1 MKKFQTF
8 FPQCNPGK
16 LFIFYV
22 PSLTSNFWWYVYL
35 QKKLMIISIAIWI
48 FSFMDLQLEADG
60 GIPIEHFLSACRC
73 MVPIFGKAMSL
84 LLELKE
90 IMYIMTYTYTH
101 FISLNSI
108 IQTYILTVSSVNP
121 HCEL

>member
-1 MKKFQTF
+1 
-8 FPQCNPGK
+8 
-16 LFIFYV
+16 
-22 PSLTSNFWWYVYL
+22 
-35 QKKLMIISIAIWI
+35 
-48 FSFMDLQLEADG
+48 MDLQLEADG

-101 FISLNSI
+101 FILLNSI
-108 IQTYILTVSSVNP
+108 I
-121 HCEL
+121 

>member
-1 MKKFQTF
+1 
-8 FPQCNPGK
+8 
-16 LFIFYV
+16 
-22 PSLTSNFWWYVYL
+22 
-35 QKKLMIISIAIWI
+35 
-48 FSFMDLQLEADG
+48 MDLQLEADG

>member
-1 MKKFQTF
+1 
-8 FPQCNPGK
+8 
-16 LFIFYV
+16 
-22 PSLTSNFWWYVYL
+22 
-35 QKKLMIISIAIWI
+35 
-48 FSFMDLQLEADG
+48 MDLQLEADG

-73 MVPIFGKAMSL
+73 MVPIFGMAMSL

-90 IMYIMTYTYTH
+90 IMIIMTYTYTH
-101 FISLNSI
+101 FILLNSI

>member
-1 MKKFQTF
+1 
-8 FPQCNPGK
+8 
-16 LFIFYV
+16 
-22 PSLTSNFWWYVYL
+22 
-35 QKKLMIISIAIWI
+35 
-48 FSFMDLQLEADG
+48 MDLQLEADG

-90 IMYIMTYTYTH
+90 IMYIMTYIHILFYW
-101 FISLNSI
+101 NSI
-108 IQTYILTVSSVNP
+108 FQTYILTVSSVNP